1 MREKYEV
8 RQIKSVAT
16 HDWLTTMHY
25 AKRIPNITDA
35 FGLFFD
41 RELVGVIT
49 YGKPASPFLCIGVC
63 GPEFAKYV
71 YELNRVCLLNNKK
84 NEASFFVAATLRLLS
99 SPRIIVSYA
108 DTAMEHVGKI
118 YQACNFMYTGASKP
132 RTDVDTGERHA
143 RHISGLDYS
152 KRKNRS
158 SKHRY
163 LYFVGDKKQKKLFRQ
178 SLRYDLQPY
187 PVGLSRN
194 YETPNAPVTQMELF

>member
-1 MREKYEV
+1 MREKYDV
-8 RQIKSVAT
+8 RKIKSTAT
-16 HDWLTTMHY
+16 HDWLTTVHY

-84 NEASFFVAATLRLLS
+84 NEASFFVATTLRLLS
-99 SPRIIVSYA
+99 RPRIIVSYA

-118 YQACNFMYTGASKP
+118 YQACNFMYTGARKP
-132 RTDVDTGERHA
+132 RTYVNTCEKPA
-143 RHISGLDYS
+143 RHHRSRRHDNW
-152 KRKNRS
+152 KN
-158 SKHRY
+158 
-163 LYFVGDKKQKKLFRQ
+163 Q
-178 SLRYDLQPY
+178 
-187 PVGLSRN
+187 
-194 YETPNAPVTQMELF
+194 